1 MNHRVMEDTPSD
13 YGRDVIDRSWRV
25 YGCLTVQL
33 SQRIFYTAMTEIR
46 SIVEPDSIGNN
57 IWWKAVALVCIH
69 WKIIPTLA
77 KSTWRHPLVSIVY
90 TQRNIGSR
98 HC

>member
-1 MNHRVMEDTPSD
+1 MEDTPSD

-46 SIVEPDSIGNN
+46 SIVEPDSIGMD
-57 IWWKAVALVCIH
+57 IGREPVALASIH
-69 WKIIPTLA
+69 AGIASQTKLIWQCQSA
-77 KSTWRHPLVSIVY
+77 A
-90 TQRNIGSR
+90 
-98 HC
+98 